1 VSVAV
6 GAGWLAARC
15 RPWQADKSLPTR
27 HAWSQRR
34 PGRLVQLAASVQ
46 AGLAAT
52 AARCLPL
59 PIPCKYRGVRRSL
72 HPAKYLKRKKK
83 RGKTLNCSIIKWL
96 TFGVPFLR

>member
-1 VSVAV
+1 MSVAV

-34 PGRLVQLAASVQ
+34 PGRLVQLAAGVQ

-59 PIPCKYRGVRRSL
+59 PIPQRGKKVIAPCQIL
-72 HPAKYLKRKKK
+72 EKKK
-83 RGKTLNCSIIKWL
+83 
-96 TFGVPFLR
+96 